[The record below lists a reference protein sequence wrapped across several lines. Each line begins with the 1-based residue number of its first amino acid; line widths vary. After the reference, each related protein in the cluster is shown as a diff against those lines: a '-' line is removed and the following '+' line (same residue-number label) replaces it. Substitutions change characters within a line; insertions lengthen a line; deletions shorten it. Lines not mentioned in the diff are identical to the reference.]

1 MAEKRKQEIIN
12 LVMRQTDYDF
22 EMANK
27 KLTEWNGNYLY
38 VIKEYMNPNF
48 KKTVK
53 KIEKKTQNQM
63 IMGEIRDFM
72 DDVTRKYEYRKKKE
86 EFIKNL
92 YMKKI
97 QEIQEMQENKI
108 IIEENE
114 NNSENEILQ
123 NSNIADNKNNN
134 DDNPETINV

>member
-1 MAEKRKQEIIN
+1 MEAKRKQEIIN

-22 EMANK
+22 EMADK
-27 KLTEWNGNYLY
+27 KLAEWNGNYLH

-53 KIEKKTQNQM
+53 KVEKKTQNQM

-86 EFIKNL
+86 EFIKNH

-97 QEIQEMQENKI
+97 QEMKENKI
-108 IIEENE
+108 IIEESESE
-114 NNSENEILQ
+114 NNNEIENEQ
-123 NSNIADNKNNN
+123 QEKSNCQTDET
-134 DDNPETINV
+134 ETINV

>member
-12 LVMRQTDYDF
+12 LVMRQTDYNF

-48 KKTVK
+48 QKTVK

-72 DDVTRKYEYRKKKE
+72 DDVTKKYEYRKKKE

-92 YMKKI
+92 YIKK
-97 QEIQEMQENKI
+97 IQEMQENKI
-108 IIEENE
+108 IIEENQNNDE
-114 NNSENEILQ
+114 NKILE

>member
-1 MAEKRKQEIIN
+1 MEAKRKQEIIN
-12 LVMRQTDYDF
+12 LVMRQTNYDF

-48 KKTVK
+48 QKTVK

-92 YMKKI
+92 YLKKM
-97 QEIQEMQENKI
+97 QEINENKI
-108 IIEENE
+108 IVEDSETPNENE
-114 NNSENEILQ
+114 PIEK
-123 NSNIADNKNNN
+123 SNCETDET
-134 DDNPETINV
+134 ETINV

>member
-1 MAEKRKQEIIN
+1 MEAKRKQEIIN
-12 LVMRQTDYDF
+12 LVMRQPNYDF

-48 KKTVK
+48 QKTVK

-72 DDVTRKYEYRKKKE
+72 DDVTQKYERRKQKE
-86 EFIKNL
+86 KFIKNL

-97 QEIQEMQENKI
+97 QEINENKI
-108 IIEENE
+108 IVEENQTQE
-114 NNSENEILQ
+114 NNKKEILE
-123 NSNIADNKNNN
+123 NTNNETEE
-134 DDNPETINV
+134 PETINV